1 MAKKNYYKKSKAKS
15 KFKKQY
21 SAAEKKSYKRGFFAG
36 LFTTKK
42 KKYIDKPR
50 NKYGKTL
57 DDYPNWAK
65 HNVLF
70 DDNSY
75 RRFLRGAYEMGYEDE
90 KARDIALHLY
100 SKECGDKKL
109 KEHYE
114 IK

>member
-1 MAKKNYYKKSKAKS
+1 MAKFNKHRGKSS
-15 KFKKQY
+15 KVYSSAEKRSFKKGFL
-21 SAAEKKSYKRGFFAG
+21 SGLLAGKR
-36 LFTTKK
+36 KN
-42 KKYIDKPR
+42 IINKPK
-50 NKYGKTL
+50 NKHGKTL

-70 DDNSY
+70 EDNSY

-109 KEHYE
+109 KEHYG

>member
-1 MAKKNYYKKSKAKS
+1 MYRGKK
-15 KFKKQY
+15 Y

-36 LFTTKK
+36 TFAAKK
-42 KKYIDKPR
+42 KNISSKPK

-70 DDNSY
+70 EDNSY
-75 RRFLRGAYEMGYEDE
+75 RSFLHGAYEMGYEGE

-114 IK
+114 IQ